1 MPNAAGAESSRR
13 WLLLAVALAFLPVYG
28 LFTTSRIFF
37 VRDLS
42 FFFWSRHLWLRHTV
56 FAGDVPWWDPHVAG
70 GQSAIADALNQ
81 LVMPVTLA
89 IRLLPSD
96 VVSFNLWVALPL
108 PVAAA
113 GMFLFLRQRL
123 SSPASALGA
132 SIFALAGPTIS
143 MLNTPNLSWSV
154 ALAPWVLWS
163 IQKGSWL
170 AVVFALQALC
180 GEPVTWVAT
189 GLLAASLALTERG
202 SFRLTPV
209 ASGFSRKVRTLA
221 FLALGGLLASAQLLP
236 TFLAGVRAHRAALAT
251 PDFWSLHP
259 LSLWEAIAPNLFGN
273 YYDAFLADLP
283 WMGALNFGRD
293 PFFYSFYVGPL
304 VLLLA
309 GIAVWS
315 APRQHMF
322 WVVVA
327 VVATVA
333 ALGGYSPVYPWIRTL
348 FPPLM
353 YFRFPVKYFAFAI
366 LAVAVLGAHGWE
378 RLHNRQY
385 DAAMLWPAAS
395 LGMLGLFAT
404 LLALASPDAWLNATH
419 SLALGTHLK
428 DPAAGAAFL
437 ARSAPPLAARF
448 CALLLAGCIL
458 GAAAARRPSLKWALF
473 AAACTDLAITNT
485 PLNIT
490 MDAAKLAPPSWYVES
505 AGPQRLYVGGR
516 FRGYMNGNDPDGVST
531 WQIPAEATAIEGRM
545 ELNAELPMAPS
556 GWGVRE
562 ALSYDLP
569 YLWPAEYE
577 GTLRRF
583 EQADPPARAAFLRRS
598 GVRRC
603 VLPAT
608 ESRTFDIVAEVPDWN
623 MRVFECNPEATRVFL
638 AGSAVTAP
646 NPGDLEWQRDA
657 LFDPALA
664 DDLLRIDRLPQPA
677 GVPGGPADPAVR
689 IVHDGAST
697 VVVEA
702 ALRTDGVLVLR
713 DTFDPSWSATV
724 DGLPAEIVRAN
735 GLHRAV
741 ALLPGRHVIRF
752 SYRPRDFVVGLKIS
766 GTALGVLLVLQ
777 FWSSGVLRSS
787 VRAFAFSR
795 SGSSSGSRS
804 GSGSGS
810 GSRSGSRSGG
820 SSGSRSGS
828 GSGSSSGSRSGSSLG
843 SGSGGAKTGA

>member
-1 MPNAAGAESSRR
+1 MLSTADAGSARR
-13 WLLLAVALAFLPVYG
+13 WLLLAVALAFVPIHG

-56 FAGDVPWWDPHVAG
+56 FGRDVPWWDPHVAG

-96 VVSFNLWVALPL
+96 VVSFNLWVTLPL

-113 GMFLFLRQRL
+113 GMCLFLRQRL
-123 SSPASALGA
+123 SPPASAFGA

-163 IQKGSWL
+163 VEKGSWL

-189 GLLAASLALTERG
+189 GLLTALWIQGVGASTFRWRILPLVYLAA
-202 SFRLTPV
+202 
-209 ASGFSRKVRTLA
+209 
-221 FLALGGLLASAQLLP
+221 GGLLASAQLVP
-236 TFLAGVRAHRAALAT
+236 TFLAGMRAQRAALAT

-315 APRQHMF
+315 APRKQAF

-327 VVATVA
+327 VVATIA
-333 ALGGYSPVYPWIRTL
+333 AIGGYSPVYPWIRKL
-348 FPPLM
+348 CPPLM

-366 LAVAVLGAHGWE
+366 LAIAVLAAEGWE
-378 RLHNRQY
+378 RLHSRR
-385 DAAMLWPAAS
+385 DDSAMLWPPAVLAV
-395 LGMLGLFAT
+395 LGLMAI

-419 SLALGTHLK
+419 SIAVSTHLK
-428 DPAAGAAFL
+428 DPDAGAAFL
-437 ARSAPPLAARF
+437 ARTAPPLAARF
-448 CALLLAGCIL
+448 CGLLLAGCIL
-458 GAAAARRPSLKWALF
+458 AAGVARRPALKWALF
-473 AAACTDLAITNT
+473 AAACADLAITNT

-490 MDAAKLAPPSWYVES
+490 MDARTLAPPSWYLAS
-505 AGPQRLYVGGR
+505 AGSQRVYVGGR
-516 FRGYMNGNDPDGVST
+516 FRGYMNGKDPDGVST
-531 WQIPAEATAIEGRM
+531 WQIPAEGTAVEGRM

-556 GWGVRE
+556 GWRVRE
-562 ALSYDLP
+562 VLSYDLP

-577 GTLRRF
+577 ATVRRF
-583 EQADPPARAAFLRRS
+583 EQADTPARAAFLRRT

-603 VLPAT
+603 ILPAT
-608 ESRTFDIVAEVPDWN
+608 ESRQFHVVAEVPDWN
-623 MRVFECNPEATRVFL
+623 MRVFECNAGATRALLTASV
-638 AGSAVTAP
+638 VVAP
-646 NPGDLEWQRDA
+646 NPADLAWQRDA
-657 LFDPALA
+657 LFDPALP
-664 DDLLRIDRLPQPA
+664 DDLVRLDRLPPPA
-677 GVPGGPADPAVR
+677 GLPGTPTDPTVR
-689 IVHDGAST
+689 IVHDGASS
-697 VVVEA
+697 VVLEA
-702 ALRTDGVLVLR
+702 ALRVNGVLVLR

-741 ALLPGRHVIRF
+741 ALPPGRHVIRF
-752 SYRPRDFVVGLKIS
+752 SYRPRDFIVGLSLSMI
-766 GTALGVLLVLQ
+766 VLLV
-777 FWSSGVLRSS
+777 GG
-787 VRAFAFSR
+787 A
-795 SGSSSGSRS
+795 SGSRVH
-804 GSGSGS
+804 GFA
-810 GSRSGSRSGG
+810 GSRGSGG
-820 SSGSRSGS
+820 S
-828 GSGSSSGSRSGSSLG
+828 
-843 SGSGGAKTGA
+843 KTRGT

>member
-1 MPNAAGAESSRR
+1 VPNGEGAAISRR
-13 WLLLAVALAFLPVYG
+13 WLLLTVALAFVPVYG

-56 FAGDVPWWDPHVAG
+56 FAGDLPWWDPHVAG

-81 LVMPVTLA
+81 LVMPLTLA

-113 GMFLFLRQRL
+113 GTFLFLRQRL
-123 SSPASALGA
+123 SAPSSALGGV
-132 SIFALAGPTIS
+132 IFALAGPTMS

-163 IQKGSWL
+163 VEKGRWL

-189 GLLAASLALTERG
+189 GLVVTA
-202 SFRLTPV
+202 
-209 ASGFSRKVRTLA
+209 FSRKMRPIVYLA
-221 FLALGGLLASAQLLP
+221 AGGLLASAQLVP
-236 TFLAGVRAHRAALAT
+236 TFLAGVRAQRAALAT

-309 GIAVWS
+309 GIATWS
-315 APRQHMF
+315 APRKQAF
-322 WVVVA
+322 WVIVA
-327 VVATVA
+327 VLATVA
-333 ALGGYSPVYPWIRTL
+333 ALGGYSPVYPWIRRL

-366 LAVAVLGAHGWE
+366 LAVAILAAHGWE
-378 RLHNRQY
+378 RLRNREY
-385 DAAMLWPAAS
+385 DPAMLWPPAVLA
-395 LGMLGLFAT
+395 LLGLAAT
-404 LLALASPDAWLNATH
+404 LLALASPDAWLNAMH
-419 SLALGTHLK
+419 SLAVGTHLK

-437 ARSAPPLAARF
+437 ARTAPPLAARF

-458 GAAAARRPSLKWALF
+458 AAAITRRPALKWALF
-473 AAACTDLAITNT
+473 AAVFADLAITNT
-485 PLNIT
+485 PLNMT
-490 MDAAKLAPPSWYVES
+490 MDTAKLAPPSWYLAS
-505 AGPQRLYVGGR
+505 AGPQRVYVGAR
-516 FRGYMNGNDPDGVST
+516 FRGYMNGKDPDGVPT
-531 WQIPAEATAIEGRM
+531 WQIPAEGTAIEGRM
-545 ELNAELPMAPS
+545 ELNAELPMMPS

-577 GTLRRF
+577 ATLRHF
-583 EQADPPARAAFLRRS
+583 EQADTSSRAAFLRRT

-603 VLPAT
+603 VLPAA
-608 ESRTFDIVAEVPDWN
+608 ESRQFRVIAEVPDWN
-623 MRVFECNPEATRVFL
+623 MRVFECNPGATRALL
-638 AGSAVTAP
+638 AGSVAVAAQA
-646 NPGDLEWQRDA
+646 GDLAWQRDA
-657 LFDPALA
+657 LFDPSLPEDLA
-664 DDLLRIDRLPQPA
+664 RVDRMPQPA
-677 GVPGGPADPAVR
+677 GVPGAPADPSVR
-689 IVHDGAST
+689 LVYDGATT

-724 DGLPAEIVRAN
+724 DGRPGEIVRAN

-741 ALLPGRHVIRF
+741 ALPPGRHVIRF
-752 SYRPRDFVVGLKIS
+752 SYRPRDFIAGLSIS
-766 GTALGVLLVLQ
+766 SAVLGILGVL
-777 FWSSGVLRSS
+777 
-787 VRAFAFSR
+787 
-795 SGSSSGSRS
+795 GSWRPRFG
-804 GSGSGS
+804 GPG
-810 GSRSGSRSGG
+810 SGG
-820 SSGSRSGS
+820 SKAR
-828 GSGSSSGSRSGSSLG
+828 
-843 SGSGGAKTGA
+843 AA

>member
-1 MPNAAGAESSRR
+1 
-13 WLLLAVALAFLPVYG
+13 
-28 LFTTSRIFF
+28 
-37 VRDLS
+37 
-42 FFFWSRHLWLRHTV
+42 
-56 FAGDVPWWDPHVAG
+56 VAG

-163 IQKGSWL
+163 VGERQAAEGGRRSAAPWTI
-170 AVVFALQALC
+170 AVAYGLQALC
-180 GEPVTWVAT
+180 GEPVTWAAT
-189 GLLAASLALTERG
+189 GLLAAAWVL
-202 SFRLTPV
+202 V
-209 ASGFSRKVRTLA
+209 ASASRGVATWRWKILSTVYL
-221 FLALGGLLASAQLLP
+221 FLGGLLASAQLVP
-236 TFLAGVRAHRAALAT
+236 TFLAGVGAHRAALAT

-259 LSLWEAIAPNLFGN
+259 LSLWEAVAPNLFGN

-315 APRQHMF
+315 APRKQVF
-322 WVVVA
+322 WVAVA

-333 ALGGYSPVYPWIRTL
+333 AIGGYSPLYPWIRKL

-366 LAVAVLGAHGWE
+366 LAVAVLAAHGWE
-378 RLHNRQY
+378 RLHTRQY
-385 DAAMLWPAAS
+385 DAAMLWPAGV
-395 LGMLGLFAT
+395 LGLLGLFAT
-404 LLALASPDAWLNATH
+404 LLALASPDAWLNAMH
-419 SLALGTHLK
+419 SLAVSTHLK

-448 CALLLAGCIL
+448 CALLIAGCIL
-458 GAAAARRPSLKWALF
+458 GVAAARRPSLKWALF

-490 MDAAKLAPPSWYVES
+490 MEAAKLAPPSWYVES
-505 AGPQRLYVGGR
+505 GGPQRLYVGGR
-516 FRGYMNGNDPDGVST
+516 FRGYMNGKDPDGVPT

-569 YLWPAEYE
+569 YLWPVEYE

-583 EQADPPARAAFLRRS
+583 EQADTPARAAFLRRT

-608 ESRTFDIVAEVPDWN
+608 ESRPFHIVADVPDWN
-623 MRVFECNPEATRVFL
+623 MRVFDCNPDATRVLL
-638 AGSAVTAP
+638 AGSVVTAP
-646 NPGDLEWQRDA
+646 NAGDLEWQRDA
-657 LFDPALA
+657 LFDPSLA
-664 DDLLRIDRLPQPA
+664 DDLARVDRLPQPS
-677 GVPGGPADPAVR
+677 GTPGPASDPSVR
-689 IVHDGAST
+689 IVHDGASA

-702 ALRTDGVLVLR
+702 ALRTAGVLVLR
-713 DTFDPSWSATV
+713 DTFDSSWSATV

-741 ALLPGRHVIRF
+741 ALPPGRHVIRF
-752 SYRPRDFVVGLKIS
+752 SYRPRDFLVGLRIS
-766 GTALGVLLVLQ
+766 MSALGGLFVLQ

-787 VRAFAFSR
+787 LREFGFA
-795 SGSSSGSRS
+795 
-804 GSGSGS
+804 
-810 GSRSGSRSGG
+810 
-820 SSGSRSGS
+820 
-828 GSGSSSGSRSGSSLG
+828 GSGSSSGSS
-843 SGSGGAKTGA
+843 SGSGGAKSSA